1 MERVR
6 GAKTMRARHPDIDLV
21 EVADHGHAPLLAEAP
36 IIGRI
41 AAFATLCDLSRR
53 H

>member
-1 MERVR
+1 
-6 GAKTMRARHPDIDLV
+6 V
-21 EVADHGHAPLLAEAP
+21 EVADQGHAPLLAEAP

-41 AAFATLCDLSRR
+41 AAFATLCDLARR